1 MKDLEVIK
9 KYLSERLVD
18 GRLEIVDYDR
28 EGSTVKLLDVLYRSR
43 YDEYAIEDSV
53 DLALSRSKGNVFT
66 EDQFH
71 DLLIENDYDLASL
84 SDFGINL
91 DSVAS
96 YFESFCEEN
105 NLDLLT
111 FSRSFINELS
121 ILISLDFVPE
131 AYERYVEQMKE
142 E

>member
-18 GRLEIVDYDR
+18 DRLEIVDYDR
-28 EGSTVKLLDVLYRSR
+28 EGSTVKLLDVLYHS
-43 YDEYAIEDSV
+43 YDEYALEDSV

-71 DLLIENDYDLASL
+71 DLLIENDYDLVSL

-91 DSVAS
+91 DSVVS

-121 ILISLDFVPE
+121 ILTSLDFVPE